1 MAINIVEDK
10 NKKTVGA
17 HSLELSKKDPG
28 THSAID
34 QMREQ
39 LKDYEKN
46 IHECVQSHL
55 GKFEDDFYVIC
66 LTKKERLM
74 QNVLRGYFFARQS
87 CPTPDY
93 DQSVYKY
100 HRADAKLEFLWV
112 VPCDDVVNYMKNNPT
127 LVDTDK
133 YGLLDFVLKFA
144 DGSLLRLSK
153 KLNNE
158 KKDSNI
164 IDK

>member
-1 MAINIVEDK
+1 MGIKILENND
-10 NKKTVGA
+10 KKTVGA
-17 HSLELSKKDPG
+17 HYLELSKKDPG
-28 THSAID
+28 THSAED

-39 LKDYEKN
+39 LTGYEKN

-55 GKFEDDFYVIC
+55 GKFEGDFYVIC

-74 QNVLRGYFFARQS
+74 QLVLRGYFFARES

-100 HRADAKLEFLWV
+100 HREDARLEFLWV
-112 VPCDDVVNYMKNNPT
+112 VPKADAVNYMKNNPH
-127 LVDTDK
+127 LVGTEQ

-144 DGSLLRLSK
+144 DGSLLRLAK